1 MTDTNGQ
8 RPASPLP
15 GHSDDGSPPRLSISG
30 AKACIHLNR
39 PRQHNRFQSED
50 LAHLA
55 ALLDAVEQD
64 PRVRVLLFTAGGPS
78 FSAGF
83 DIGGFEAGGASR
95 PGAFGELCDR
105 VEAVRI
111 PTICAVNGGI
121 YGGATDFA
129 LACDIRIAVE
139 GTRMMMPPARLG
151 IEYYYGGLRRYVERL
166 GPAAAKLLILTG
178 EPIDAQAM
186 LRIGFVQ
193 ELVTPDALMA
203 RADALATACAERAPG
218 ALRGLKASLDALAQ
232 GKADPALIQARFE
245 ASLTSAEAREGL
257 RAWAEKRP
265 PRFADV
271 APATSD

>member
-1 MTDTNGQ
+1 MTNANGQ
-8 RPASPLP
+8 RPATPRA
-15 GHSDDGSPPRLSISG
+15 GHSDEGSPPSLSIAG

-39 PRQHNRFQSED
+39 PRQHNRFQRED

-55 ALLDAVEQD
+55 TLLDEVERD
-64 PRVRVLLFTAGGPS
+64 RAVRVLMFTASGPS

-83 DIGGFEAGGASR
+83 DIGGFEAGGASQ
-95 PGAFGELCDR
+95 PHAFGDLCDR
-105 VEAVRI
+105 VEAVKI
-111 PTICAVNGGI
+111 PTLCVLNGSV

-139 GTRMMMPPARLG
+139 GARMMMPPARLG
-151 IEYYYGGLRRYVERL
+151 IQYYYGGLRRYVERL

-193 ELVTPDALMA
+193 ELVAADALMA

-232 GKADPALIQARFE
+232 GKADPALIQARFD
-245 ASLTSAEAREGL
+245 ASLTSAEAQEGL

-265 PRFADV
+265 PIFKDEV
-271 APATSD
+271 PAA